1 SAMKLVGAL
10 VGQSL
15 PKTRGSA
22 RDGAGRVGTDPSGD
36 AKSKADV
43 RSPTTERRQA
53 LKFVTSTPKRRS
65 RNSSVEVRSK
75 VSEQTKPPRLKGDA
89 TSIGTRKPNPI
100 GPRTP
105 SAADGNGST
114 VTYSPGVPGG
124 AVGGGT
130 WSKKPPFSSQ
140 LTNSAVFF
148 QILGCEISA
157 SIT

>member
-1 SAMKLVGAL
+1 MKLGGAL
-10 VGQSL
+10 VGQS
-15 PKTRGSA
+15 PPQARGSA

-53 LKFVTSTPKRRS
+53 LKFGTSTPKRRS

-130 WSKKPPFSSQ
+130 WSKKPPFSSYVMK
-140 LTNSAVFF
+140 SAVLAQTPGF
-148 QILGCEISA
+148 EVSVDN
-157 SIT
+157 TW